1 MSKQPPPSRETASG
15 NFIIRRRIKNFSN
28 FVASLMASSSKTR
41 QRRRLTAISFLS
53 NISLDGTHRD
63 TKLGSIGCSGLLI
76 STSAN
81 GDCNNEGVCGSTG
94 ISGGGDDG
102 GETDGHFSEIENL
115 GNNLIINERR
125 KVKRPAVK
133 NDRLSESSDSD
144 SVKIPLKV
152 QSNILRER

>member
-1 MSKQPPPSRETASG
+1 MVVDR
-15 NFIIRRRIKNFSN
+15 IILLIGHTH
-28 FVASLMASSSKTR
+28 MASSINNKTR
-41 QRRRLTAISFLS
+41 HRRRLAAISFLS

-63 TKLGSIGCSGLLI
+63 TKLGSICCTVGLL
-76 STSAN
+76 STTAN
-81 GDCNNEGVCGSTG
+81 GIGDGGNEGGCGSTG
-94 ISGGGDDG
+94 GGEDG

-115 GNNLIINERR
+115 GNNLIMNERR

-152 QSNILRER
+152 QSTVLRER

>member
-1 MSKQPPPSRETASG
+1 
-15 NFIIRRRIKNFSN
+15 
-28 FVASLMASSSKTR
+28 MASSSKTR

-53 NISLDGTHRD
+53 NISLDGSHRD

-81 GDCNNEGVCGSTG
+81 GDCNEGVCGSTG

-102 GETDGHFSEIENL
+102 ETDGHFSEIENL
-115 GNNLIINERR
+115 GNHLIINERR
-125 KVKRPAVK
+125 KVKRPAK

-152 QSNILRER
+152 QSTVLRER